1 MKMEDV
7 RVVQE
12 RTKDKIKQGR
22 SEPAIVDNPE
32 AEQLYHEMC
41 DLFDKLVALTKQC
54 AKK

>member
-12 RTKDKIKQGR
+12 RTKDKIKQGKTK
-22 SEPAIVDNPE
+22 PAILDNPE

-41 DLFDKLVALTKQC
+41 DLFDKLVVLTKQC
-54 AKK
+54 TKK